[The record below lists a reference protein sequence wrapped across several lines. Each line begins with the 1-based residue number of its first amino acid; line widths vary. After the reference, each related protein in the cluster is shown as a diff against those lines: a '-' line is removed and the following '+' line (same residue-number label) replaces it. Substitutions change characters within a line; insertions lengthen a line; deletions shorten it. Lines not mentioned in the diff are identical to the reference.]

1 LCGRRHEGLQL
12 ICIPLDRRDGGTGLT
27 ALGCP
32 NIKRLAWR
40 VFLTAISAVAYPY
53 MRITERW
60 TPYVNV
66 GDFRLLACTS
76 CSTDGIEETRRAL
89 SAFMEQNP
97 GAAGALAR
105 RLRYITTV
113 SGYSWGYRYLPSL
126 RTLRLNVAFLQGQP
140 LDHHVAMFQRLAI
153 TGQP

>member
-1 LCGRRHEGLQL
+1 
-12 ICIPLDRRDGGTGLT
+12 
-27 ALGCP
+27 
-32 NIKRLAWR
+32 
-40 VFLTAISAVAYPY
+40 
-53 MRITERW
+53 
-60 TPYVNV
+60 
-66 GDFRLLACTS
+66 
-76 CSTDGIEETRRAL
+76 
-89 SAFMEQNP
+89 MEQNP